1 MCAVCVFPHRAG
13 ATTFVSGTINTNQTW
28 TTSGM
33 PYVLQ
38 GNVVV
43 ASGVTLTVNPGTIIK
58 GDTNSWLVVNG
69 RLLAQGTSSQQIIF
83 TSYKD
88 DYYLGDTNG
97 DGFSVGVAAD
107 WGGIQLYGQAAIT
120 DKITYTIIKN
130 PTIGIDI
137 LYSPTELSHDT
148 FTDGINGLQVVGIP
162 YTYSYSF
169 DHLIFSYFS
178 NDAIKTSVV
187 STLID
192 TLYVSGG
199 FGGGAH
205 GITQNGGTLT
215 CLHCEVSGEANA
227 FTWESSGTT
236 ILDDAYIHNNGLGV
250 TNEWFSNSTGTTYA
264 ITNSVFENNGTAINS
279 SLPLQGSV
287 SNSSLRNNTTAVHF
301 SWPGSHG
308 GFDMRNN
315 WWGSTTGPHHS
326 VLNSVGTGGNII
338 ATSPLFIPWLGAD
351 PFPSLTIAPS
361 SLTQYKRDGQT
372 LVPEGATNMSK
383 VVELSAT
390 LPSLGSVQ
398 YKLQIEV
405 KPLATVFDGMGLIDS
420 TLGNPGTVATVEVS
434 NGDGEYHWRA
444 RSIDAGG
451 IASGWQEFGAPGN
464 KDFTIKHVYMF
475 TQTDAGGPSNN
486 EGITPTWGST
496 EMAPNPPI
504 DPGLTSCAQKVNGV
518 IKKAYISY
526 CGCTLTSIAMVFH
539 YLGVHTL
546 NGQYVT
552 PRTLSD
558 AIAAGHGY
566 SISGDIDWDR
576 MPAVS
581 GGQIIKDVNLSSS
594 VGSVSKLD
602 STLAMNLPVIL
613 KVEYVKNGVT
623 HPHFIVATNKLQGT
637 YEIND
642 PSYFNTHYLDESAP
656 DFPNRIND
664 YDNTFLGNRVL
675 KKTTVIS
682 HNFPISSLRVIGGT
696 NVYIQDQEGQVTGI
710 RDGKIV
716 NEIKDV
722 EFTRYE
728 SPDSGEDDPVSDIHI
743 NEYGFS
749 IDRYVEGL
757 LFHADSDKENK
768 IPIALSEFVMREGR
782 VLANNQMILREDIDF
797 IQKELSVDNSP
808 HLVVVS
814 EDEVTK
820 TVFYKDDPMYK
831 NNEIK

>member
-1 MCAVCVFPHRAG
+1 MFPCRAG

-38 GNVVV
+38 GNVFV
-43 ASGVTLTVNPGTIIK
+43 ASGVTLTINPGTIIK
-58 GDTNSWLVVNG
+58 GDANSWLVVNG

-130 PTIGIDI
+130 PTIGVDI
-137 LYSPTELSHDT
+137 LYSPTELSYDT
-148 FTDGINGLQVVGIP
+148 FTDGVNGLQVTGVP
-162 YTYSYSF
+162 FTNSYSF
-169 DHLIFSYFS
+169 DNLIFSYFS
-178 NDAIKTSVV
+178 NDAIKTSVM

-205 GITQNGGTLT
+205 GITQNGGILT
-215 CLHCEVSGEANA
+215 CLHCEVSGEAQA
-227 FTWESSGTT
+227 LTWESSGTT
-236 ILDDAYIHNNGLGV
+236 VLDDAYIHNNGLGV
-250 TNEWFSNSTGTTYA
+250 TSEWFSNSTGTTYT

-301 SWPGSHG
+301 SWPGSHS

-315 WWGSTTGPHHS
+315 WWGSSTGPHHL
-326 VLNSVGTGGNII
+326 VLNSAGTGGNII
-338 ATSPLFIPWLGAD
+338 ATSPLFIPWFGVD
-351 PFPSLTIAPS
+351 PFPSLSTTPS
-361 SLTQYKRDGQT
+361 NLLQYKRDGQT
-372 LVPEGATNMSK
+372 LVPEGATSMSK
-383 VVELSAT
+383 VMELSAT

-405 KPLATVFDGMGLIDS
+405 KPLATAFDGMGLIDS

-444 RSIDAGG
+444 RSMDAGG
-451 IASGWQEFGAPGN
+451 IASGWQEFGVPGN

-475 TQTDAGGPSNN
+475 TQTDAGGPLNN
-486 EGITPTWGST
+486 EGIAPTWGST

-504 DPGLTSCAQKVNGV
+504 DPGLTDCAKKVNGGT
-518 IKKAYISY
+518 KRAYISY
-526 CGCTLTSIAMVFH
+526 CGCTLTSIVMVFH

-558 AIAAGHGY
+558 AIAASGGY
-566 SISGDIDWDR
+566 SNSGEIIWSR
-576 MPAVS
+576 MPFIS
-581 GGQIIKDVNLSSS
+581 NFQIEINPTLSSFI
-594 VGSVSKLD
+594 GADVSKLD
-602 STLAMNLPVIL
+602 LALNSGIPVIL
-613 KVEYVKNGVT
+613 PVSYLKNGIT
-623 HPHFIVATNKLQGT
+623 HSHFIVATNKLQGT

-642 PSYFNTHYLDESAP
+642 PSYFNTHHLDEPAP
-656 DFPNRIND
+656 DFANRIND
-664 YDNTFLGNRVL
+664 YDNAFSGNRVL
-675 KKTTVIS
+675 RKSTIVS

-696 NVYIQDQEGQVTGI
+696 NVYIQDQEGHITGI
-710 RDGKIV
+710 RDGEIL
-716 NEIKDV
+716 NEIKDID
-722 EFTRYE
+722 FMQYNNP
-728 SPDSGEDDPVSDIHI
+728 PDSGEEDSRSDDKI
-743 NEYGFS
+743 NEYEF
-749 IDRYVEGL
+749 IINRYMKDLVL
-757 LFHADSDKENK
+757 YAASDKENK
-768 IPIALSEFVMREGR
+768 KPITLSEFIMREGR
-782 VLANNQMILREDIDF
+782 VLANNQITLKEDIDSV
-797 IQKELSVDNSP
+797 QKELSVDDSP
-808 HLVVVS
+808 HLVAVND
-814 EDEVTK
+814 DEVTK